1 MGSGPVWKS
10 PLGRSGDP
18 PRFPMVF
25 LLAVRAGF
33 LARKAVPLWPAEKGR
48 AGRRKGPRVQG
59 GRVHRVL
66 CAPRPPGPGQVSGL
80 PHSQRAGWRRPQ
92 ATGSAWPAWVAVLRP
107 TGQMWPCPPPNNRL
121 PTSLAFRLR
130 SAGSKDGSSEPGP
143 SWALCRR
150 SGAPEPWVGS
160 TIGTTINDDRVHKYA
175 QSFAYIE
182 LQLYTPPGFCPEQNT
197 SQGSSRRYWHKA
209 RSTGYLSWSARSLV
223 K

>member
-1 MGSGPVWKS
+1 MRESLAAFPVSLSFFILILEQERGSPGRPHKGPMSVGSGPVWKS

-107 TGQMWPCPPPNNRL
+107 TGQMWPCPPP
-121 PTSLAFRLR
+121 
-130 SAGSKDGSSEPGP
+130 
-143 SWALCRR
+143 
-150 SGAPEPWVGS
+150 
-160 TIGTTINDDRVHKYA
+160 
-175 QSFAYIE
+175 Q
-182 LQLYTPPGFCPEQNT
+182 Q
-197 SQGSSRRYWHKA
+197 
-209 RSTGYLSWSARSLV
+209 
-223 K
+223 